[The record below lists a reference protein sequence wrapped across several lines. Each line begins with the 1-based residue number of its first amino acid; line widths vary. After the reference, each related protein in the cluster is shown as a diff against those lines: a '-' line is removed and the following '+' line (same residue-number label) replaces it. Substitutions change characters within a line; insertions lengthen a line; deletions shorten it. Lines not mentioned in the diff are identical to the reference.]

1 MPGKFV
7 LIGSGLAGGLMA
19 AYLGRRGYEV
29 DLYERRGD
37 PREGNIVGGRSI
49 NLALSTRGIYAL
61 EQLGIADEVLGHAI
75 PMRGRMIHDKSGA
88 LHFSAYD
95 RDPNKFINSI
105 GRAALNTTVI
115 EAAQRYP
122 NVRVHFNHRCTD
134 VELNSAVAHLVASP
148 IEAAELATSK
158 PTQGGSAADPNEQE
172 TISVHGDCIVGLD
185 GAFSAVRQSMQ
196 KRIRSFDYD
205 ESYLAHGYKEL
216 TIPPGP
222 GGRWLMEKNALH
234 IWPRKSFMMIALP
247 NPDGSFTCTLFWE
260 FEGPRSFATTKS
272 DDEVRRFFDDEFPD
286 AVPLM
291 SNLLEDFKNN
301 PTGSLVTIRCA
312 PWFYRDKVC
321 LVGDAAHAVVP
332 FYGQGM
338 NAAFEDCVVLDEC
351 LAEFPRDRER
361 AFAEYFSRR
370 KENADA
376 LANLAVQNFIEM
388 RDKTASRVFRAK
400 KKLDHLL
407 EAAFPG
413 IYLPLYTMVT
423 FTRIPYANAAR
434 RGRIQDAIV
443 YASLILVA
451 ILIFGVSIFLV
462 RSLNT

>member
-1 MPGKFV
+1 VAKFV
-7 LIGSGLAGGLMA
+7 LIGSGLAGGLLA
-19 AYLGRRGYEV
+19 AYLGRRGYDV
-29 DLYERRGD
+29 DLYERRAD

-49 NLALSTRGIYAL
+49 NLAISTRGIHAL
-61 EQLGIADEVLGHAI
+61 EQIGIADEALQHAI

-88 LHFSAYD
+88 LHFTPYD
-95 RDPNKFINSI
+95 VDPKKCINSI
-105 GRAALNTTVI
+105 GRASLNTTVI

-122 NVRVHFNHRCTD
+122 NVRVHFNHKCTD
-134 VELNSAVAHLVASP
+134 VDLTEAVCHLEKTGAGV
-148 IEAAELATSK
+148 EAAV
-158 PTQGGSAADPNEQE
+158 SAANPEIIKVRAD
-172 TISVHGDCIVGLD
+172 TAIGVD

-196 KRIRSFDYD
+196 LKIDNFQYD

-222 GGRWLMEKNALH
+222 DGSWRMQKNALH

-260 FEGPRSFATTKS
+260 FEGPRSFATTKT
-272 DDEVRRFFDDEFPD
+272 DADVLRFFDEEFPD
-286 AVPLM
+286 AFPLM
-291 SNLLEDFKNN
+291 PTLFEDFRQN

-321 LVGDAAHAVVP
+321 LLGDAAHAVVP

-351 LAEFPRDRER
+351 LEKFPESRER

-376 LANLAVQNFIEM
+376 LADLAIGNFIEM
-388 RDKTASRVFRAK
+388 RDKTASRAFRAK

-407 EAAFPG
+407 EAALPR

-423 FTRIPYANAAR
+423 FTRIPYAEAAR
-434 RGRIQDAIV
+434 RAQRQDRFVYGTLIAVVIIIV
-443 YASLILVA
+443 SLLVHFIA
-451 ILIFGVSIFLV
+451 
-462 RSLNT
+462 R